1 MRCTA
6 EILSDVKDN
15 IEVSYEELRLA
26 LLVMDAIN
34 FLNHGRFKNL
44 LRGGT
49 RAELERKNFPGANA
63 ELGISKHEHDAMH
76 MDPTKYL
83 GPEHIPGTEEYAKIH
98 DLAVKLFNKFV
109 QDVEKE

>member
-15 IEVSYEELRLA
+15 VEVPYEELRLA

-44 LRGGT
+44 LKGGQS
-49 RAELERKNFPGANA
+49 AELEKFNFPGAHA
-63 ELGISKHEHDAMH
+63 ELGISKHEYNAMH
-76 MDPTKYL
+76 MDPVEYL
-83 GPEHIPGTEEYAKIH
+83 GQEHIPGTEAYARIH
-98 DLAVKLFNKFV
+98 DLALKLFNKFV
-109 QDVEKE
+109 HDVEKE